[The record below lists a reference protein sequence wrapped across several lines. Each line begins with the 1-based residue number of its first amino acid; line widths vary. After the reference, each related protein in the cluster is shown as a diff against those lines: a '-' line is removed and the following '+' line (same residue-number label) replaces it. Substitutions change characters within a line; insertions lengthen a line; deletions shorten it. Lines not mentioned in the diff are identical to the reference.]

1 MRQKTAVLILS
12 RNSDEDGSSETCPD
26 MNTAD
31 AVSKYSATDDMHV
44 NTDNRAEERRD
55 NTRDTT
61 GLTLLTLIFLESFCL
76 YCGSVLNCIN
86 FKECSAL
93 DIIMIL
99 FYTCLEFNKTFV

>member
-44 NTDNRAEERRD
+44 NTDNSAEERRD
-55 NTRDTT
+55 NTRAAT

-76 YCGSVLNCIN
+76 YCGSVLNWIN
-86 FKECSAL
+86 LNECS
-93 DIIMIL
+93 
-99 FYTCLEFNKTFV
+99 T